1 MRAHV
6 ENPLFFESLSS
17 FLQTV
22 VSKNVVL
29 NCETSAVKL
38 CSRVVR
44 ICVLNEM
51 FYFVFVFIP

>member
-1 MRAHV
+1 MRTSRIHYFS
-6 ENPLFFESLSS
+6 NLSQV
-17 FLQTV
+17 FLLTV

-38 CSRVVR
+38 YSRVVR
-44 ICVLNEM
+44 ICLLNEM